1 VGRWGPGVKKSAI
14 RRNLPPSPRLLGWRR
29 AFAAMQARGGNF
41 ESTD

>member
-1 VGRWGPGVKKSAI
+1 MVRWGPDVNKII